1 MSARNGA
8 PANVNRKLPREPG
21 LSNRGDCR
29 STPAVLMSSTRTL
42 MFVGRFANSSPT
54 WWRGTRRRSS
64 IPLLYWRTWPRL
76 TSRGWR

>member
-42 MFVGRFANSSPT
+42 MFVGQIRELLAYLMAWDPSPFLH
-54 WWRGTRRRSS
+54 
-64 IPLLYWRTWPRL
+64 PLLY
-76 TSRGWR
+76 